1 MTRRLLLISLT
12 LLLLAKQ
19 YVVAE
24 EDFCV
29 WCNKEM
35 ANNFMNCIT
44 EKLMNEPQFGNIPKN
59 SINDVKS
66 SMLAA
71 SNAMTSTSQSSE
83 AKMLNGALAGEISGL
98 VKSQMVL
105 TGQSAH
111 EVTAKIMDMIANCY
125 IGVTGKP
132 HAHFVRN
139 LGKAVDFM
147 LSEDQD
153 DNDSPSA
160 VASSSAQSGNNAPVQ
175 RPPPVLP
182 QAPYQQVPI
191 RNPGFVPFNQRSPLN
206 SQPPPNSKPMPTT
219 NEQPNREFPINNES
233 PREFNHQVPV
243 NNQHQPT
250 FHQQPPLNN
259 QPPPTFNRPIPFN
272 GQPAPGFNR
281 PIPFNGQ
288 PAPGFNRP
296 IPFNQPSFIQR
307 PQYFNQPHP
316 NADHQLPTNNQPSPI
331 LNQGPQFPPGRN
343 QIAQENRPPFQ
354 VNNLPQENNFKPIP
368 NNFPRQWNI
377 PANNPERPTDSS
389 VARPIQGQSQPQTF
403 QENKQTEPNNLYRNF
418 PRTEPNQN
426 RNLPSIYQQ
435 NPSNSAS
442 SAVAVNNVPSGGN
455 FNAPPNVPYLGM
467 NPKGPQIQT
476 PVLGNR
482 PEVTRIENLNQNRYQ
497 PGQFVNRFPLNV
509 ANRPNAVNYQPNQ
522 VAINNAPIVNPPNNQ
537 PNSAAT
543 AVATAVNPLNNQPNP
558 AGTAANPSNNQPNP
572 TTSAVNPPNNQPNQA
587 GTAVASADN
596 PSNNQPNQAAD
607 NPSNNQPNQVANASS
622 AAASETETSN
632 DDSSNQ
638 EQDGEQIDNAPN
650 AEASDSASAFR
661 HRKHKHKPP
670 QVDNVDSREACAL
683 RFGETLFVYLTNSTI
698 FPKVLDTST
707 PKSFA
712 SMIIPEV
719 NKRAA
724 TDSGY
729 EISADQIE
737 ALSKIY
743 MMRLPEGTNSQLYG
757 EKMSKAVMVP
767 LFQTGFIGDDCEAE
781 AKSIGSNI
789 LKYLK
794 LVIPYLNNIKRKASQ
809 SSSSPANSQNGNA
822 VAVASASS
830 SSDANAD
837 SDNQQYDDEYY
848 TYDDGYTDYN
858 SNDYNTKQDV
868 DTTPGN
874 NKNEYLTTTADVDE
888 NCDYDEHWQ
897 ETSNTNQEPEENNN
911 NNQIS
916 SSATAEADS
925 NSQTPFK
932 SFGNLFQRPQTPTQD
947 QPDSSSSNAG
957 ANTDSQ
963 APSRSFWAFSQKPNE
978 NPVQSSSSSTNAE
991 ANSDSQAP
999 NQKYWSY
1006 FQRPNEN
1013 PIQSSGS
1020 SANAE
1025 TNSNSQAPRQ
1035 KFWSFF
1041 QKPNK
1046 NSVQPSVSST
1056 NAEADSNSQAPN
1068 QKYLSYFPR
1077 PNENPTQSSSSA
1089 NAETN
1094 SNSQAAR
1101 PRVWPFFQ
1109 KPSENPA
1116 QSSSSSTD
1124 AGDNSKSPFG
1134 GFWSIFRR
1142 PKAEQASWKEPGFA
1156 PIAAPSDNSN
1166 GNPSSASNQ
1175 VPDSVQLQDSSLNQN
1190 KREDQV
1196 LNEGSDSMQPQPS
1209 QAVNQG
1215 PIPNQN
1221 SGPRQWKPY
1230 QGFANTPNGG
1240 PANTGPGFI
1249 PNQGPANT
1257 GPEFIPNQEPA
1268 NTGPGFIPNQ
1278 GPGGGPNQYPKPI
1291 GGRFGSIPDQ
1301 VVPFSNQGFGPW
1313 HNRDSLPVQASEQ
1326 ASNQEPSNAGP
1337 EYAPN
1342 QEIDNSPNFAPEEAM
1357 TDGPMEESGE
1367 GPQDGPGET
1376 DYWGSGMEPNTDEE
1390 QKKMSSSSPVQES
1403 GGAPDEGPGKTDKD
1417 TFPNLGPGANQGSE
1431 TNPIQN
1437 FNAEPNHSPD
1447 QSAQNPH
1454 TGLANYLANSPDAN
1468 TKSQMEEL
1476 KAACIRS
1483 ITKNG
1488 YNYNELISTMGKIS
1502 KDMKNIHS
1510 DWSVPKIFSFT
1521 NFATMVACT
1530 QVLQNVATAM
1540 ATQNARPREIPNS
1553 NSANAAT
1560 TNFEAPVNRGN
1571 EATIKRE
1578 NETPTNIIIERNNNF
1593 NERPAILPPNNA
1605 QFISKSVSRPY
1616 VSPQQGQNNRNFQR
1630 DYNNAPNYSRQP
1642 AFGQQN
1648 SFPIAQ
1654 RQSFSSASASAS
1666 ASENN
1671 EFSGGGRE
1679 YPAQQAIQ
1687 V

>member
-1 MTRRLLLISLT
+1 
-12 LLLLAKQ
+12 
-19 YVVAE
+19 
-24 EDFCV
+24 
-29 WCNKEM
+29 
-35 ANNFMNCIT
+35 
-44 EKLMNEPQFGNIPKN
+44 
-59 SINDVKS
+59 
-66 SMLAA
+66 
-71 SNAMTSTSQSSE
+71 
-83 AKMLNGALAGEISGL
+83 
-98 VKSQMVL
+98 
-105 TGQSAH
+105 
-111 EVTAKIMDMIANCY
+111 
-125 IGVTGKP
+125 
-132 HAHFVRN
+132 
-139 LGKAVDFM
+139 
-147 LSEDQD
+147 
-153 DNDSPSA
+153 
-160 VASSSAQSGNNAPVQ
+160 
-175 RPPPVLP
+175 
-182 QAPYQQVPI
+182 
-191 RNPGFVPFNQRSPLN
+191 
-206 SQPPPNSKPMPTT
+206 
-219 NEQPNREFPINNES
+219 
-233 PREFNHQVPV
+233 
-243 NNQHQPT
+243 
-250 FHQQPPLNN
+250 
-259 QPPPTFNRPIPFN
+259 
-272 GQPAPGFNR
+272 
-281 PIPFNGQ
+281 
-288 PAPGFNRP
+288 
-296 IPFNQPSFIQR
+296 
-307 PQYFNQPHP
+307 
-316 NADHQLPTNNQPSPI
+316 
-331 LNQGPQFPPGRN
+331 
-343 QIAQENRPPFQ
+343 
-354 VNNLPQENNFKPIP
+354 
-368 NNFPRQWNI
+368 
-377 PANNPERPTDSS
+377 
-389 VARPIQGQSQPQTF
+389 
-403 QENKQTEPNNLYRNF
+403 
-418 PRTEPNQN
+418 
-426 RNLPSIYQQ
+426 
-435 NPSNSAS
+435 
-442 SAVAVNNVPSGGN
+442 
-455 FNAPPNVPYLGM
+455 
-467 NPKGPQIQT
+467 
-476 PVLGNR
+476 
-482 PEVTRIENLNQNRYQ
+482 
-497 PGQFVNRFPLNV
+497 
-509 ANRPNAVNYQPNQ
+509 
-522 VAINNAPIVNPPNNQ
+522 
-537 PNSAAT
+537 
-543 AVATAVNPLNNQPNP
+543 
-558 AGTAANPSNNQPNP
+558 
-572 TTSAVNPPNNQPNQA
+572 
-587 GTAVASADN
+587 
-596 PSNNQPNQAAD
+596 
-607 NPSNNQPNQVANASS
+607 
-622 AAASETETSN
+622 
-632 DDSSNQ
+632 
-638 EQDGEQIDNAPN
+638 
-650 AEASDSASAFR
+650 
-661 HRKHKHKPP
+661 
-670 QVDNVDSREACAL
+670 
-683 RFGETLFVYLTNSTI
+683 
-698 FPKVLDTST
+698 
-707 PKSFA
+707 
-712 SMIIPEV
+712 MIIPEV

-1025 TNSNSQAPRQ
+1025 TNSNSQA
-1035 KFWSFF
+1035 
-1041 QKPNK
+1041 
-1046 NSVQPSVSST
+1046 
-1056 NAEADSNSQAPN
+1056 
-1068 QKYLSYFPR
+1068 
-1077 PNENPTQSSSSA
+1077 
-1089 NAETN
+1089 
-1094 SNSQAAR
+1094 AR
-1101 PRVWPFFQ
+1101 PKVWPFFQ

-1240 PANTGPGFI
+1240 
-1249 PNQGPANT
+1249 
-1257 GPEFIPNQEPA
+1257 PA

-1431 TNPIQN
+1431 TKPNDLLETNPIQN

-1530 QVLQNVATAM
+1530 QVLQKVATAM
-1540 ATQNARPREIPNS
+1540 AMQNARPREIPNS

-1666 ASENN
+1666 TTRNN